1 MEIKDSNYTFK
12 VKDNHT
18 FLHFSKSKKDHL
30 DLLLFAVSGSIYL
43 TLGVFSFIIKW
54 NDLSI
59 IAMLVGLLFCSVG
72 VIKFLQFLDKLLQ
85 PTSSTIHI
93 NKNTNSITFKSGL
106 GKKQTIQNENIIN
119 LNYTLV
125 KSFRNTY
132 SMGKFSYHVTVNLVL
147 PKNKTVKILT
157 INPKEILNNKPLDHQ
172 LLSIAKPIVKRIS
185 KELEVNYSYKTIDE

>member
-1 MEIKDSNYTFK
+1 M
-12 VKDNHT
+12 V
-18 FLHFSKSKKDHL
+18 
-30 DLLLFAVSGSIYL
+30 
-43 TLGVFSFIIKW
+43 
-54 NDLSI
+54 
-59 IAMLVGLLFCSVG
+59 VGLLFCSVG

-106 GKKQTIQNENIIN
+106 GKKQTIQNESIIN

-132 SMGKFSYHVTVNLVL
+132 SLGKFSYHVTVNLVL
-147 PKNKTVKILT
+147 PKNNTVKILK